1 MDRLTLSLYQT
12 FMKILASLLFVV
24 LSSAVSRANVEELIR
39 QGDAYDAKHESDKAL
54 EYYLPAEKLAPDNAS
69 LMVKIARQYVYRMD
83 ELSSDADKLASG
95 RTALEYSERAISLA
109 PNECD
114 SYLSNAICWGKI
126 TPFLSNKEG
135 IAASRK
141 IQESAEKAVKLNSQN
156 DYAWHMLGRWH
167 QELAGIG
174 GMTRTLAKLI
184 YGALPDASFEEAI
197 RCFQKAI
204 ALNPGRLIHTV
215 ELGRTYA
222 AMGNETE
229 ARKYLEKGLAMPS
242 REKDDPETKRRGR
255 ATLAELN

>member
-1 MDRLTLSLYQT
+1 
-12 FMKILASLLFVV
+12 MKIFAALLLMV
-24 LSSAVSRANVEELIR
+24 LSAGAMRANVDELIR
-39 QGDAYDAKHESDKAL
+39 QGDAYDAKHESDNAL
-54 EYYLPAEKLAPDNAS
+54 KYYLPAEKLAPDNAS
-69 LMVKIARQYVYRMD
+69 LMIKIARQYVYRM
-83 ELSSDADKLASG
+83 EGLSSDADKLASG
-95 RTALEYSERAISLA
+95 RTAVAYSERAIKLA
-109 PNECD
+109 PSECD
-114 SYLSNAICWGKI
+114 AYLSNAICWGKI
-126 TPFLSNKEG
+126 TPFLGNKES

-141 IQESAEKAVKLNSQN
+141 IQEAAEKAVKLNPRN

-184 YGALPDASFEEAI
+184 YGALPDASFDEAL
-197 RCFQKAI
+197 RCFEKAI

-229 ARKYLEKGLAMPS
+229 ARKFLEKGLAMPN